1 MARKVRRRLSRFR
14 HPRAVRVHEDAMLDS
29 SFRALCDD
37 YRAAAAALEFWSN
50 AGDTRASRMIEE
62 YREILGELGAE
73 ILAQIRGLK

>member
-14 HPRAVRVHEDAMLDS
+14 NPRAVRVHEDAMLDS

-37 YRAAAAALEFWSN
+37 YRAAAAALEFWSI
-50 AGDTRASRMIEE
+50 AGDARAPRMIEE
-62 YREILGELGAE
+62 YREILAELGAE